1 MNNDAIPDLKKAVAS
16 KRIFQFLTKTPTES
30 KAKAFFSKAKQINT
44 KALTTIFED
53 QPVTDPPENIPDSP
67 VPHTEMQPTSYGNSP
82 YNTSFTFN
90 RTALPKNIRGT
101 SPTTNLLL
109 RSGSL
114 SPKSFMPGR
123 RGLEENNYKSKFH
136 LPMPGTQALLLYPDS
151 LSDYEKTEISK
162 YEQVYFLGNKVG
174 KINEGFT
181 DSNGVYQVVFGDQ
194 LAYRYEPIELL
205 GKGTFGHVYKSF
217 DYKREIYVAVKI
229 LRKNPKVRRQGE
241 NEIKYLE
248 MTNKEDPDDSKCLV
262 RMLQC
267 FEFRGHLCISFELL
281 SINLYQ
287 FLRKSMYKGINL
299 NLIKR
304 IALQILIALRHLH
317 SFGLIHSD
325 LKLENILLKNEGK
338 SSIKVIDL
346 GSTLNYVNPLCS
358 YMQSR
363 YYRAPE
369 VIIGAGFD
377 NKIDIWSL
385 GCMLVELFTGRVL
398 FPGENEHDQ
407 LIRIMSVIGLP
418 PRHILNRGKRRT
430 VFFHEDCSAK
440 IVPNKRGVM
449 LYPDSKDFFET
460 SDKDEQ
466 VFKEFITLCL
476 RWDSQTRLS
485 AEEALRH
492 PFIKGNGKEIS
503 NEVQRR
509 SRLNLLNNQ
518 I

>member
-1 MNNDAIPDLKKAVAS
+1 MHTDTMPDLKKAVAS

-30 KAKAFFSKAKQINT
+30 KAKVFFSKAKQPNT

-53 QPVTDPPENIPDSP
+53 VPVSDLPENIPDSP
-67 VPHTEMQPTSYGNSP
+67 VPHTDTQPTSYGSSP
-82 YNTSFTFN
+82 YNASFTSN
-90 RTALPKNIRGT
+90 RTLIPKHIRGT
-101 SPTTNLLL
+101 SPTIHLLQ
-109 RSGSL
+109 RSCSL

-123 RGLEENNYKSKFH
+123 KGEETNYKSKFH
-136 LPMPGTQALLLYPDS
+136 LPMPGTQALLLNPDQ
-151 LSDYEKTEISK
+151 LSVFEKAEIGK
-162 YEQVYFLGNKVG
+162 YEQVYFFGNKVG
-174 KINEGFT
+174 KRTEGFT
-181 DSNGVYQVVFGDQ
+181 DGNGVYQVVFGDQ

-205 GKGTFGHVYKSF
+205 GKGTFGHVYKCF
-217 DYKREIYVAVKI
+217 DYKREIYVALKI

-248 MTNKEDPDDSKCLV
+248 MMNKEDPDDSKCLV

-281 SINLYQ
+281 SLNLYQ
-287 FLRKSMYKGINL
+287 FLRKSQYAGINL

-317 SFGLIHSD
+317 GFGLIHSD

-338 SSIKVIDL
+338 SGIKVIDL
-346 GSTLNYVNPLCS
+346 GSTINFVNSLCS
-358 YMQSR
+358 YLQSR

-398 FPGENEHDQ
+398 FSGENEQDQ

-418 PRHILNRGKRRT
+418 PRHILNKGKRRT
-430 VFFHEDCSAK
+430 VFFNDDYSAK
-440 IVPNKRGVM
+440 IVPNKRGVLM
-449 LYPDSKDFFET
+449 YPDSKDIFET
-460 SDKDEQ
+460 TDKDEL
-466 VFKEFITLCL
+466 VFKDFIVQCL
-476 RWDSQTRLS
+476 SWDSQTRLS

-492 PFIKGNGKEIS
+492 PFIKGNGKEIG
-503 NEVQRR
+503 NESKRR
-509 SRLNLLNNQ
+509 IRLN
-518 I
+518 